1 MYAIILHAHQKLDRV
16 AYRHLRSVLPAG
28 TFFPSIRQVL
38 HFEGGHGP
46 DATKLKRHHTDAQPW
61 HFIDPYDITDTQ
73 LQEQIDR
80 HYQRLVSALKQRD
93 EVRAAFEAAWLAHA
107 LVDGLTP
114 AHHYPYEAELA
125 RLRGEERHSRKGL
138 IGRAYVKSSTLRES
152 LMLSLKLVG
161 PKGLLTTHAMFE
173 AGAYAIIEPL
183 QLAKAKPTPAEL
195 KQICVEG
202 VDKVFSEYLQQVAE
216 LHLYDRFIA
225 GGWTLRLNRDV
236 RQKLAPCMARMITLA
251 WYAASQEAAVSSA
264 TETASA

>member
-16 AYRHLRSVLPAG
+16 AYRHVRQVLSPDS
-28 TFFPSIRQVL
+28 FFPNIRQIL

-46 DATKLKRHHTDAQPW
+46 DATKLKRHHKDAQPW

-73 LQEQIDR
+73 LQEQISR
-80 HYQRLVSALKQRD
+80 HYRRLVLALKERD
-93 EVRAAFEAAWLAHA
+93 DVRAAFEAAWLAHA

-138 IGRAYVKSSTLRES
+138 MGRAYVKSTTVRES
-152 LMLSLKLVG
+152 LLLSLKLVG

-183 QLAKAKPTPAEL
+183 QLTKARPTSAEL
-195 KQICVEG
+195 EKVCTTG
-202 VDKVFSEYLQQVAE
+202 VISVFSEYLQEVAE

-251 WYAASQEAAVSSA
+251 WYAASREAETGLAGEA
-264 TETASA
+264 TKP